1 MKKIMSIGVVFC
13 LVFSVILST
22 CALTF
27 ALNDVSLSVGGEVSK
42 VQYSQVNND
51 EVIYI
56 YSNSTQIIRQYII
69 APEGSIT
76 YYRLIFE
83 ISGTSVPR
91 TIYFDVNKGS
101 VRQIRI
107 ANLSDPKRAN
117 VVVDV
122 NKKPDYTLVPSQDG
136 KALVL
141 TIKGASNGNVT
152 PSPTPAPVPTS
163 TPTSTTKPTSTP
175 VPSQSATPSP
185 KPSGTPVPSTPTPS
199 NNSGAGGTIT
209 RNGPVSWTMSGDT
222 CVVTLEGITL
232 SQSPSTSHP
241 YIENRISAKI
251 LQITIPGND
260 TRFSKGFLSGNNIIK
275 GVLINYNDK
284 NNQTII
290 RISYHNAV
298 TYTLSVSNGNSII
311 KIKEGSSTTP
321 QPSATPA
328 PTPSTKPSATP
339 SPSVTPTPTPSTS
352 PSRGI
357 PDTMKN
363 IQLGDG
369 TNTAVKIVDKDIV
382 TRYRQLS
389 GSVVTDTDEDEN
401 TFTFMFPIN
410 IVNLGSGIADADA
423 GVLKSVVA
431 YSTSKNSYLML
442 TSKSSGVSF
451 KIVEGSNSDE
461 LLIVPETNQPL
472 PVSSKLVVLD
482 PGHGGSDPGGVVGSY
497 LEKDYN
503 LDISLRVYNILKSK
517 GVKVEITRTTDV
529 FVALNDRADFANNK
543 NADLFVSIHN
553 NIMPSSYKGSMVLY
567 YPTSYK
573 GKAYAQIIQNNLVK
587 DLGTG
592 NIGIDDRG
600 DLVVLKRTKMPAVLI
615 EVACM
620 SHPDDMALLNTESF
634 RQKAAESIANSIIQ
648 IINSM

>member
-1 MKKIMSIGVVFC
+1 
-13 LVFSVILST
+13 
-22 CALTF
+22 
-27 ALNDVSLSVGGEVSK
+27 
-42 VQYSQVNND
+42 
-51 EVIYI
+51 
-56 YSNSTQIIRQYII
+56 
-69 APEGSIT
+69 
-76 YYRLIFE
+76 
-83 ISGTSVPR
+83 
-91 TIYFDVNKGS
+91 
-101 VRQIRI
+101 
-107 ANLSDPKRAN
+107 
-117 VVVDV
+117 
-122 NKKPDYTLVPSQDG
+122 
-136 KALVL
+136 
-141 TIKGASNGNVT
+141 
-152 PSPTPAPVPTS
+152 
-163 TPTSTTKPTSTP
+163 
-175 VPSQSATPSP
+175 
-185 KPSGTPVPSTPTPS
+185 
-199 NNSGAGGTIT
+199 
-209 RNGPVSWTMSGDT
+209 MSGDT

-241 YIENRISAKI
+241 YIENRVSAKI

-260 TRFSKGFLSGNNIIK
+260 TRLTKGFLSGNEVIK

-311 KIKEGSSTTP
+311 KIKEGGSPTP
-321 QPSATPA
+321 QPSATPS
-328 PTPSTKPSATP
+328 PTPSAKPSATP
-339 SPSVTPTPTPSTS
+339 SPSTS

-357 PDTMKN
+357 PYTMKN

-369 TNTAVKIVDKDIV
+369 TNTAVKIVEKDIV

-389 GSVVTDTDEDEN
+389 GSVVTDTDENNN

-410 IVNLGSGIADADA
+410 IVDLGSGIVNTDA

-431 YSTSKNSYLML
+431 YSTTQNSYLML

-451 KIVEGSNSDE
+451 KIVEGTNSDE
-461 LLIVPETNQPL
+461 LLIVPETNNQPL

-503 LDISLRVYNILKSK
+503 LDISLRVYNILKSR

-573 GKAYAQIIQNNLVK
+573 GKAYAQLIQNNLVK

-620 SHPDDMALLNTESF
+620 SHPDDLALLNTESF